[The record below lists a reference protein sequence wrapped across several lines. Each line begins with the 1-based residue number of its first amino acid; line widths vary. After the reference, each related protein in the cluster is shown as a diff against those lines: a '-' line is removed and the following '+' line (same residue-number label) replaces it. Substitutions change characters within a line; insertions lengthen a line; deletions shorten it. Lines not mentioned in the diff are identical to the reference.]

1 VAPQLWGRVQG
12 TTRDYYIAVGL
23 GASMTE
29 TRKLFYST
37 DGVAWAQLPVPH
49 AVIAASCLR
58 LRTRFTGDAASECV
72 ITEPAPP
79 ASAAPVSL
87 PADMAR
93 LRTVE
98 NGIVTT
104 RVAEDMR
111 LAAAVAA
118 VTRECALVPRGA
130 LRKTPA
136 GALEPVRSFAGL
148 DAAAAA
154 VLPNY
159 LRLFVPAPRPTG
171 PLRSGYEPAID
182 CLAAA
187 SLDAPAGVWAL
198 AIQHTAAPVA
208 VLKNLHWPGFVFTH
222 TIGTAQY
229 GVHFLSGRGA
239 GAGPAPAR

>member
-1 VAPQLWGRVQG
+1 MQG
-12 TTRDYYIAVGL
+12 TTRDYYVAVGL
-23 GASMTE
+23 GASVTE

-37 DGVAWAQLPVPH
+37 DGVTWAQLPVPH
-49 AVIAASCLR
+49 PVIAASCLR

-79 ASAAPVSL
+79 ASAPPVSL

-93 LRTVE
+93 FRTID
-98 NGIVTT
+98 NGVVTT
-104 RVAEDMR
+104 RVTEDVR

-148 DAAAAA
+148 DAADAT
-154 VLPNY
+154 VLANY
-159 LRLFVPAPRPTG
+159 LRLFVPAPRPSAG
-171 PLRSGYEPAID
+171 PLRSGFEPAVD

-187 SLDAPAGVWAL
+187 STDAPQGVWAL
-198 AIQHTAAPVA
+198 GVQHSAAPVA
-208 VLKNLHWPGFVFTH
+208 VLKNLRWPGFVFTH
-222 TIGTAQY
+222 TVGTPQC
-229 GVHFLSGRGA
+229 VGRPIRRLVA
-239 GAGPAPAR
+239 TPPLTRCVV